1 MKQHSLSLWLG
12 GVLFAVSVSAAYA
25 AEFSLQQTLTAA
37 EHYSAELSANRNQSN
52 ALSAMADSARELPD
66 PKLQFG
72 IENVPVQGSNNHR
85 FTREGMTMQRIGIMQ
100 EYVSGEKRDRKV
112 ETILAQSASSAAKAE
127 VIRATLQRAT
137 AQTWLDLA
145 LSQKVLATAQKLV
158 AETERQ
164 VNVQKATV
172 ASGSSPASSV
182 VDIRMTLLGMQ
193 DKVTLAQRDVALA
206 QTRLLQLT
214 GENIDA
220 TSGGLPRYQR
230 LPADPAVLEQ
240 NVGQHPEVVEAAR
253 EADVA
258 KARSAQSAVAA
269 KPNVGVEVFYA
280 HRADDYDDMAGVMFT
295 VDLPLFKTNR
305 QDKDL
310 AADMSRSMEAND
322 QLALANR
329 ERVALVR
336 TLVAQYQAA
345 QTLWLRQQD
354 EILPLQRQRLSLIE
368 AQYRSGQSS
377 LSELL
382 NARRTL
388 LDAELSAHSAEKTVA
403 ETWAAIRYLTPQ
415 EENPS

>member
-12 GVLFAVSVSAAYA
+12 WVLFAVSVSVANA
-25 AEFSLQQTLTAA
+25 AEFSLQQTLLAA
-37 EHYSAELSANRNQSN
+37 ENYSAELSANRNQSD
-52 ALSAMADSARELPD
+52 ALSSMADSARQLPD
-66 PKLQFG
+66 PKLKFG
-72 IENVPVQGSNNHR
+72 IENVPVQGSNSHR
-85 FTREGMTMQRIGIMQ
+85 FTREGMTMQRISVMQ
-100 EYVSGEKRDRKV
+100 EYVSEDKRDRKA

-127 VIRATLQRAT
+127 VIRTTLQKTT
-137 AQTWLDLA
+137 AQAWLDLA
-145 LSQKVLATAQKLV
+145 LSQKVLTTAQKLV
-158 AETERQ
+158 DETERQ
-164 VNVQKATV
+164 VGVQKATV

-182 VDIRMTLLGMQ
+182 VDIRMSLLGME

-214 GENIDA
+214 GKQIDK
-220 TSGGLPRYQR
+220 TSGTLPRYQR
-230 LPADPAVLEQ
+230 LPADPALLEQ
-240 NVGQHPEVVEAAR
+240 NIGQHPEVIEAVR

-295 VDLPLFKTNR
+295 VDLPMFKSQR

-354 EILPLQRQRLSLIE
+354 EILPLQRQRLSLVE
-368 AQYRSGQSS
+368 AQYRSGQST
-377 LSELL
+377 LSDLL

-388 LDAELSAHSAEKTVA
+388 LDTELTAHSAEKNVA

-415 EENPS
+415 ENNQ

>member
-1 MKQHSLSLWLG
+1 MMKQHSLSLWLS
-12 GVLFAVSVSAAYA
+12 GVLFAVSVSAAHA
-25 AEFSLQQTLTAA
+25 TEFSLQQTLAAA

-52 ALSAMADSARELPD
+52 ALNAMADSARELPD
-66 PKLQFG
+66 PKLKFG
-72 IENVPVQGSNNHR
+72 IENVPVQGGNSHR

-100 EYVSGEKRDRKV
+100 DYVSEEKRDRKA

-127 VIRATLQRAT
+127 VIRVTLQRAT
-137 AQTWLDLA
+137 AQAWLDLA
-145 LSQKVLATAQKLV
+145 LSQKILATALKLV

-164 VNVQKATV
+164 VSVQKATV
-172 ASGSSPASSV
+172 ASGGTPASSV
-182 VDIRMTLLGMQ
+182 VDLRMALLGMQ
-193 DKVTLAQRDVALA
+193 DKVTLAQRDLVLA

-214 GENIDA
+214 GEKIDN
-220 TSGGLPRYQR
+220 TSGALPRYQR
-230 LPADPAVLEQ
+230 LPADPAVLEE
-240 NVGQHPEVVEAAR
+240 NVGQHPEVIEAAR

-258 KARSAQSAVAA
+258 KARSAQSEVAA
-269 KPNVGVEVFYA
+269 QPNVGVEVYYA

-295 VDLPLFKTNR
+295 VDLPLFKSHR

-329 ERVALVR
+329 ERVAQVR

-345 QTLWLRQQD
+345 QTLWQRQQE
-354 EILPLQRQRLSLIE
+354 EILPLQRQRVSLIE
-368 AQYRSGQSS
+368 AQYRSGQST
-377 LSELL
+377 LSDLL

-388 LDAELSAHSAEKTVA
+388 LDTELTAHSAEKTVA

-415 EENPS
+415 EDNQ

>member
-12 GVLFAVSVSAAYA
+12 GVLFAVSVSVANA
-25 AEFSLQQTLTAA
+25 AEFSLQQTLLAA
-37 EHYSAELSANRNQSN
+37 ENYSAELSANRNQSD
-52 ALSAMADSARELPD
+52 ALSSMADSARQLPD
-66 PKLQFG
+66 PKLKFG
-72 IENVPVQGSNNHR
+72 IENVPVQGSNSHR
-85 FTREGMTMQRIGIMQ
+85 FTREGMTMQRISVMQ
-100 EYVSGEKRDRKV
+100 EYVSEDKRDRKA

-127 VIRATLQRAT
+127 VIRTTLQKTT
-137 AQTWLDLA
+137 AQAWLDLA
-145 LSQKVLATAQKLV
+145 LSQKVLTTAQKLV
-158 AETERQ
+158 DETERQ
-164 VNVQKATV
+164 VGVQKATV

-182 VDIRMTLLGMQ
+182 VDIRMSLLGME
-193 DKVTLAQRDVALA
+193 DKVTLAQRDMALA

-214 GENIDA
+214 GKQIDK
-220 TSGGLPRYQR
+220 TSGTLPRYQR
-230 LPADPAVLEQ
+230 LPADPALLEQ
-240 NVGQHPEVVEAAR
+240 NIRQHPEVIEAAR

-295 VDLPLFKTNR
+295 VDLPMFKSQR

-354 EILPLQRQRLSLIE
+354 EILPLQRQRLSLVE
-368 AQYRSGQSS
+368 AQYRSGQST
-377 LSELL
+377 LSDLL

-388 LDAELSAHSAEKTVA
+388 LDTELTAHSAEKNVA

-415 EENPS
+415 ENNQ

>member
-1 MKQHSLSLWLG
+1 MRQHSLSLWLG
-12 GVLFAVSVSAAYA
+12 GVLFAVSVSAANA
-25 AEFSLQQTLTAA
+25 AEFSLQQTLNAA
-37 EHYSAELSANRNQSN
+37 ENYSAELSANRNQSD
-52 ALSAMADSARELPD
+52 ALNAMADSARELPD
-66 PKLQFG
+66 PKLKFG
-72 IENVPVQGSNNHR
+72 IENVPVQGSNSHR

-100 EYVSGEKRDRKV
+100 EYVSEDKRDRKA

-127 VIRATLQRAT
+127 VIRTTLQRTT
-137 AQTWLDLA
+137 AQAWLDLA

-158 AETERQ
+158 DETERQ
-164 VNVQKATV
+164 VDVQKATV

-193 DKVTLAQRDVALA
+193 DKVTLAQRDVVLA

-214 GENIDA
+214 GEQIDN
-220 TSGGLPRYQR
+220 TSGTLPRYQR

-240 NVGQHPEVVEAAR
+240 NVGQHPEVIEAAR

-295 VDLPLFKTNR
+295 VDLPMFKSQR

-310 AADMSRSMEAND
+310 AADMSRTMEAND
-322 QLALANR
+322 QLALSNR
-329 ERVALVR
+329 ERIALVR

-354 EILPLQRQRLSLIE
+354 EILPLQRQRLSLVE
-368 AQYRSGQSS
+368 AQYRSGQST
-377 LSELL
+377 LSDLL

-388 LDAELSAHSAEKTVA
+388 LDTELAAHSAEKNVA

-415 EENPS
+415 ENNQ

>member
-1 MKQHSLSLWLG
+1 MRQHSLSLWLG
-12 GVLFAVSVSAAYA
+12 GVLFAVFVSAANA
-25 AEFSLQQTLTAA
+25 AEFSLQQTLNAA
-37 EHYSAELSANRNQSN
+37 ENYSAELSANRNQSD
-52 ALSAMADSARELPD
+52 ALNAMADSARELPD
-66 PKLQFG
+66 PKLKFG
-72 IENVPVQGSNNHR
+72 IENVPVQGSNSHR

-100 EYVSGEKRDRKV
+100 EYVSEDKRDRKA

-127 VIRATLQRAT
+127 VIRTTLQRTTVQA
-137 AQTWLDLA
+137 WLDLA

-158 AETERQ
+158 DETERQ
-164 VNVQKATV
+164 VDVQKATV

-182 VDIRMTLLGMQ
+182 MDIRMTLLGMQ
-193 DKVTLAQRDVALA
+193 DKVTLAQRDVLLA

-214 GENIDA
+214 GEQIDN
-220 TSGGLPRYQR
+220 TSGTLPRYQR

-240 NVGQHPEVVEAAR
+240 NVGQHPEVIEAAR

-295 VDLPLFKTNR
+295 VDLPMFKSQR

-310 AADMSRSMEAND
+310 AADMSRTMEAND
-322 QLALANR
+322 QLALSNR
-329 ERVALVR
+329 ERIALVR

-354 EILPLQRQRLSLIE
+354 EILPLQRQRLSLVE
-368 AQYRSGQSS
+368 AQYRSGQST
-377 LSELL
+377 LSDLL

-388 LDAELSAHSAEKTVA
+388 LDTELAAHSAEKNVA

-415 EENPS
+415 ENNQ

>member
-1 MKQHSLSLWLG
+1 MRQHSLSLWLG
-12 GVLFAVSVSAAYA
+12 GVLLAVPVFAANA
-25 AEFSLQQTLTAA
+25 AEFSLQQTLAAA

-66 PKLQFG
+66 PKLKFG
-72 IENVPVQGSNNHR
+72 IENVPIEGNNSHR

-100 EYVSGEKRDRKV
+100 DYVSEEKRDRKA

-127 VIRATLQRAT
+127 VIRAELLRTT
-137 AQTWLDLA
+137 AQAWLDLA
-145 LSQKVLATAQKLV
+145 LSEKVLATAQKLV

-164 VNVQKATV
+164 VAVQKATV
-172 ASGSSPASSV
+172 ASGSTPASSV
-182 VDIRMTLLGMQ
+182 VDIRMTLLDMQ
-193 DKVTLAQRDVALA
+193 DKVTLAQRDVVLA
-206 QTRLLQLT
+206 QTRLLRLT
-214 GENIDA
+214 GENIDSV
-220 TSGGLPRYQR
+220 SGNLPRYQR

-240 NVGQHPEVVEAAR
+240 GVSQHPEVIEAAR

-269 KPNVGVEVFYA
+269 KPNVGVEVYYA

-295 VDLPLFKTNR
+295 VDMPLFKSQR

-322 QLALANR
+322 QLAIANR

-354 EILPLQRQRLSLIE
+354 QILPLQRQRLSLIE
-368 AQYRSGQSS
+368 AQYRSGQST
-377 LSELL
+377 LSDLL

-388 LDAELSAHSAEKTVA
+388 LDTELNAHNAEKTVA

-415 EENPS
+415 ENNPS

>member
-12 GVLFAVSVSAAYA
+12 GVLVAASVSAAHA
-25 AEFSLQQTLTAA
+25 AEFSLQQTLAA
-37 EHYSAELSANRNQSN
+37 AVHYSAELSANRNQSN
-52 ALSAMADSARELPD
+52 ALNAMADSARQLPD
-66 PKLQFG
+66 PKLKFG
-72 IENVPVQGSNNHR
+72 IENVPVQGSNSHR

-100 EYVSGEKRDRKV
+100 DYVSEDKRDRKA
-112 ETILAQSASSAAKAE
+112 ETILAQSASSVAKAE
-127 VIRATLQRAT
+127 VIRATLQRSA
-137 AQTWLDLA
+137 AQAWLDLA
-145 LSQKVLATAQKLV
+145 LSQKVLTAAQKLV

-164 VNVQKATV
+164 IGVQKATV

-182 VDIRMTLLGMQ
+182 MDIRMTLLGMQ
-193 DKVTLAQRDVALA
+193 DKVTLAQRDVTLA

-214 GENIDA
+214 GEQIDNA
-220 TSGGLPRYQR
+220 RGSLPRYQR

-240 NVGQHPEVVEAAR
+240 SVGLHPEVIEAAR

-269 KPNVGVEVFYA
+269 KPNVGVEVYYA

-295 VDLPLFKTNR
+295 VDLPMFKSQR

-322 QLALANR
+322 QLALAKR

-345 QTLWLRQQD
+345 QTLWQRQQE

-368 AQYRSGQSS
+368 AQYRSGQST
-377 LSELL
+377 LSDLL

-388 LDAELSAHSAEKTVA
+388 LDTELTANSAEKSVA

-415 EENPS
+415 DENQ

>member
-1 MKQHSLSLWLG
+1 MKQHSLSLWLS
-12 GVLFAVSVSAAYA
+12 GVLFAVSVSAAHA
-25 AEFSLQQTLTAA
+25 AEFSLQQTLAAA

-52 ALSAMADSARELPD
+52 ALNAMADSARELPD
-66 PKLQFG
+66 PKLKFG
-72 IENVPVQGSNNHR
+72 IENVPVQGGNSHR

-100 EYVSGEKRDRKV
+100 DYVSEEKRDRKA

-127 VIRATLQRAT
+127 VIRVTLQRAT
-137 AQTWLDLA
+137 AQAWLDLA
-145 LSQKVLATAQKLV
+145 LSQKILATAQKLV

-164 VNVQKATV
+164 VSVQKATV
-172 ASGSSPASSV
+172 ASGGTPASSV
-182 VDIRMTLLGMQ
+182 VDLRMALLGMQ
-193 DKVTLAQRDVALA
+193 DKVTLAQRDLVLA

-214 GENIDA
+214 GEKIDN
-220 TSGGLPRYQR
+220 TSGALPRYQR
-230 LPADPAVLEQ
+230 LPADPAVLEE
-240 NVGQHPEVVEAAR
+240 NVGQHPEVIEAAR

-258 KARSAQSAVAA
+258 KARSAQSEVAA
-269 KPNVGVEVFYA
+269 QPNVGVEVYYA

-295 VDLPLFKTNR
+295 VDLPLFKSHR

-329 ERVALVR
+329 ERVAQVR

-345 QTLWLRQQD
+345 QTLWQRQQE
-354 EILPLQRQRLSLIE
+354 EILPLQRQRVSLIE
-368 AQYRSGQSS
+368 AQYRSGQST
-377 LSELL
+377 LSDLL

-388 LDAELSAHSAEKTVA
+388 LDTELTAHSAEKTVA

-415 EENPS
+415 EDNQ

>member
-12 GVLFAVSVSAAYA
+12 GVLFAVSVSVANA
-25 AEFSLQQTLTAA
+25 AEFSLQQTLLAA
-37 EHYSAELSANRNQSN
+37 ENYSAELSANRNQSD
-52 ALSAMADSARELPD
+52 ALSSMADSARQLPD
-66 PKLQFG
+66 PKLKFG
-72 IENVPVQGSNNHR
+72 IENVPVQGSNSHR
-85 FTREGMTMQRIGIMQ
+85 FTREGMTMQRISVMQ
-100 EYVSGEKRDRKV
+100 EYVSEDKRDRKA

-127 VIRATLQRAT
+127 VIRTTLQKTT
-137 AQTWLDLA
+137 AQAWLDLA
-145 LSQKVLATAQKLV
+145 LSQKVLTTAQKLV
-158 AETERQ
+158 DETERQ
-164 VNVQKATV
+164 VGVQKATV

-182 VDIRMTLLGMQ
+182 VDIRMTLLGME
-193 DKVTLAQRDVALA
+193 DRVTLAQRDVALA

-214 GENIDA
+214 GKQIDK
-220 TSGGLPRYQR
+220 TSGTLPRYQR
-230 LPADPAVLEQ
+230 LPADPALLEQ
-240 NVGQHPEVVEAAR
+240 NIGQHPELIEAAR

-295 VDLPLFKTNR
+295 VDLPMFKSQR

-354 EILPLQRQRLSLIE
+354 EILPLQRQRLSLVE
-368 AQYRSGQSS
+368 AQYRSGQST
-377 LSELL
+377 LSDLL

-388 LDAELSAHSAEKTVA
+388 LDTELTAHSAEKNVA

-415 EENPS
+415 ENNQ

>member
-1 MKQHSLSLWLG
+1 MRQHSLSLWLG
-12 GVLFAVSVSAAYA
+12 GVLFAVSVSAANA
-25 AEFSLQQTLTAA
+25 AEFSLQQTLNAA
-37 EHYSAELSANRNQSN
+37 ENYSAELSANRNQSD
-52 ALSAMADSARELPD
+52 ALNAMADSARELPD
-66 PKLQFG
+66 PKLKFG
-72 IENVPVQGSNNHR
+72 IENVPVQGSNSHR

-100 EYVSGEKRDRKV
+100 EYVSEDKRDRKA

-127 VIRATLQRAT
+127 VIRTTLQRTT
-137 AQTWLDLA
+137 AQAWLDLA

-158 AETERQ
+158 DETERQ
-164 VNVQKATV
+164 VDVQKATV

-193 DKVTLAQRDVALA
+193 DKVTLAQRDVLLA

-214 GENIDA
+214 GEQIDN
-220 TSGGLPRYQR
+220 TSGTLPRYQR

-240 NVGQHPEVVEAAR
+240 NVGQHPEVIEAAR

-295 VDLPLFKTNR
+295 VDLPMFKSQR

-310 AADMSRSMEAND
+310 AADMSRTMEAND
-322 QLALANR
+322 QLALSNR
-329 ERVALVR
+329 ERIALVR

-354 EILPLQRQRLSLIE
+354 EILPLQRQRLSLVE
-368 AQYRSGQSS
+368 AQYRSGQST
-377 LSELL
+377 LSDLL

-388 LDAELSAHSAEKTVA
+388 LDTELAAHSAEKNVA

-415 EENPS
+415 ENNQ

>member
-12 GVLFAVSVSAAYA
+12 GVLVAASVSAAHA
-25 AEFSLQQTLTAA
+25 AEFSLQQTLAA
-37 EHYSAELSANRNQSN
+37 AVHYSAELSANRNQSN
-52 ALSAMADSARELPD
+52 ALNAMADSARQLPD
-66 PKLQFG
+66 PKLKFG
-72 IENVPVQGSNNHR
+72 IENVPVQGSNSHR

-100 EYVSGEKRDRKV
+100 DYVSEDKRDRKA
-112 ETILAQSASSAAKAE
+112 ETILAQSASSVAKAE
-127 VIRATLQRAT
+127 VIRATLQRSA
-137 AQTWLDLA
+137 AQAWLDLA
-145 LSQKVLATAQKLV
+145 LSQKVLTAAQKLV

-164 VNVQKATV
+164 IGVQKATV

-182 VDIRMTLLGMQ
+182 MDIRMTLLGMQ
-193 DKVTLAQRDVALA
+193 DKVTLAQSDVTLA

-214 GENIDA
+214 GEQIDNA
-220 TSGGLPRYQR
+220 RGSLPRYQR

-240 NVGQHPEVVEAAR
+240 SVGLHPEVIEAAR

-269 KPNVGVEVFYA
+269 KPNVGVEVYYA

-295 VDLPLFKTNR
+295 VDLPMFKSQR

-322 QLALANR
+322 QLALAKR

-345 QTLWLRQQD
+345 QTLWQRQQE

-368 AQYRSGQSS
+368 AQYRSGQST
-377 LSELL
+377 LSDLL

-388 LDAELSAHSAEKTVA
+388 LDTELTANSAEKSVA

-415 EENPS
+415 DENQ

>member
-12 GVLFAVSVSAAYA
+12 GVLFAVSVSVANA
-25 AEFSLQQTLTAA
+25 AEFSLQQTLLAA
-37 EHYSAELSANRNQSN
+37 ENYSAELSANRNQSD
-52 ALSAMADSARELPD
+52 ALSSMADSARQLPD
-66 PKLQFG
+66 PKLKFG
-72 IENVPVQGSNNHR
+72 IENVPVQGSNSHR
-85 FTREGMTMQRIGIMQ
+85 FTREGMTMQRISVMQ
-100 EYVSGEKRDRKV
+100 EYVSEDKRDRKA

-127 VIRATLQRAT
+127 VIRTTLQKTT
-137 AQTWLDLA
+137 AQAWLDLA
-145 LSQKVLATAQKLV
+145 LSQKVLTTAQKLV
-158 AETERQ
+158 GETERQ
-164 VNVQKATV
+164 VGVQKATV

-182 VDIRMTLLGMQ
+182 VDIRMTLLGME

-214 GENIDA
+214 GKQIDK
-220 TSGGLPRYQR
+220 TSGTLPRYQR
-230 LPADPAVLEQ
+230 LPADPALLEQ
-240 NVGQHPEVVEAAR
+240 NVGQHPEVIEAAR

-269 KPNVGVEVFYA
+269 EPNVGVEVFYA

-295 VDLPLFKTNR
+295 VDLPMFKSQR

-354 EILPLQRQRLSLIE
+354 EILPLQRQRLSLVE
-368 AQYRSGQSS
+368 AQYRSGQST
-377 LSELL
+377 LSDLL

-388 LDAELSAHSAEKTVA
+388 LDTELAAHSAEKNVA

-415 EENPS
+415 ENNQ

>member
-12 GVLFAVSVSAAYA
+12 GVLFAVSVSAANA
-25 AEFSLQQTLTAA
+25 AEFSLQQTLFAA
-37 EHYSAELSANRNQSN
+37 ENYSAELSANRNQSD
-52 ALSAMADSARELPD
+52 ALSSMADSARQLPD
-66 PKLQFG
+66 PKLKFG
-72 IENVPVQGSNNHR
+72 IENVPVQGSNSHR
-85 FTREGMTMQRIGIMQ
+85 FTREGMTMQRISVMQ
-100 EYVSGEKRDRKV
+100 EYVSEDKRDRKA

-127 VIRATLQRAT
+127 VIRTTLQKTT
-137 AQTWLDLA
+137 AQAWLDLA
-145 LSQKVLATAQKLV
+145 LSQKVLTTAQKLV
-158 AETERQ
+158 GETERQ
-164 VNVQKATV
+164 VGVQKATV

-182 VDIRMTLLGMQ
+182 VDIRMTLLGME

-214 GENIDA
+214 GKQIDK
-220 TSGGLPRYQR
+220 TSGTLPRYQR
-230 LPADPAVLEQ
+230 LPADPALLEQ
-240 NVGQHPEVVEAAR
+240 NVGQHPEVIEAAR

-269 KPNVGVEVFYA
+269 EPNVGVEVFYA

-295 VDLPLFKTNR
+295 VDLPMFKPQR

-310 AADMSRSMEAND
+310 AADVSRSMEASD
-322 QLALANR
+322 QLTLANR
-329 ERVALVR
+329 ARVALVR

-354 EILPLQRQRLSLIE
+354 EILPLQRQRLSLVE
-368 AQYRSGQSS
+368 AQYRSGQST
-377 LSELL
+377 LSDLL

-388 LDAELSAHSAEKTVA
+388 LDTELTTHSAEKNVA

-415 EENPS
+415 ENNQ